1 MFELIEKLAILI
13 FYILLIFSNLVA
25 ILGILNLFFIK
36 KPNINNS
43 KVSNNYLVSILIPA
57 RNEAYNIKR
66 CVYSLLDQT
75 YKNFEI
81 IVLDDDS
88 VDDTFKI
95 VSSISKLDERVRV
108 VQGKAI
114 ENGWLGK
121 NWACHQLSRLAK
133 GDFYLFIDADTKLQ
147 NKVLEETIIEM
158 ETSDI
163 DLISLFPKRVTTTF
177 VDKIISVSMGWFIF
191 CCLPLIFSNRNPIFS
206 SAFGQYLLFRKSS
219 YLLIGGHESIK
230 NKILDDFELARS
242 ITTSNL
248 VLKLFDGTE
257 RLTTFS
263 YSNEKEALDGL
274 SKSIFPFFNNK
285 ILPFFILW
293 IIFMS
298 MGLIPFILFFGGF
311 FDIKLSRYKELMTY
325 LIWGSLTFSW
335 SMASYRSKQGIFYG
349 IMFPFITTLTA
360 IIGVFSILTFTYK
373 NVNWKERN
381 ISPGIDKSTKA
392 EEVD

>member
-1 MFELIEKLAILI
+1 MIYEVLEKLAILV
-13 FYILLIFSNLVA
+13 FYVLLIFSNLVA

-36 KPNINNS
+36 KP
-43 KVSNNYLVSILIPA
+43 SNNFGIPSDSLVSILIPA
-57 RNEAYNIKR
+57 RNEGNNIKR

-88 VDDTFKI
+88 VDDTFNI
-95 VSSISKLDERVRV
+95 VNQITKLDDRVRII
-108 VQGKAI
+108 QGKAI

-121 NWACHQLSRLAK
+121 NWACHQLSQLAK

-147 NKVLEETIIEM
+147 NKVIEETIFEM
-158 ETSDI
+158 ESADI
-163 DLISLFPKRVTTTF
+163 DLLSLFPKRITATY
-177 VDKIISVSMGWFIF
+177 VDKIISVTMGWFIF
-191 CCLPLIFSNRNPIFS
+191 SCLPSIFSNQNPMFS

-219 YLLIGGHESIK
+219 YLLIGGHESIR
-230 NKILDDFELARS
+230 NKILDDFELARN
-242 ITTSNL
+242 ITSNSL

-285 ILPFFILW
+285 IFPFIILW
-293 IIFMS
+293 IMFMS
-298 MGLIPFILFFGGF
+298 MGLIPFILFFGDF
-311 FDIKLSRYKELMTY
+311 FDIKLSKSKELMTY
-325 LIWGSLTFSW
+325 LIWGSLTLSW

-349 IMFPFITTLTA
+349 VAFPLIATLTA

-381 ISPGIDKSTKA
+381 VSPNRTETSET
-392 EEVD
+392 EELD